1 MNGLVAQ
8 MDFLFVDENE
18 FEIAP
23 ESWDRLVGTER
34 VGEILDAVIA
44 HVDTCEWTVDAL
56 DLRPVLEPLGVKPR
70 KALPAVYA
78 AIEGRHAGL
87 PLFDSIFLLGRDRAL
102 ARLRAA
108 RQRLAEA

>member
-1 MNGLVAQ
+1 MPYS
-8 MDFLFVDENE
+8 E
-18 FEIAP
+18 FAIAP
-23 ESWDRLVGTER
+23 ESWEKVVGTER
-34 VGEILDAVIA
+34 AGEILDAVIA
-44 HVDTCEWTVDAL
+44 HLDTCEWTVDAI

-87 PLFDSIFLLGRDRAL
+87 PLFDSIELLGRVRSL

-108 RQRLAEA
+108 RARLGDGG